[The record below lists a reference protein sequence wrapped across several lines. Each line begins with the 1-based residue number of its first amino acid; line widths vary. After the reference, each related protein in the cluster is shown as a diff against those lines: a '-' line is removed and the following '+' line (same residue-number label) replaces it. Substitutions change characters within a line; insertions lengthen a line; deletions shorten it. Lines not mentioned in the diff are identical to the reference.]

1 MPHLNLPTSRKA
13 LLSGAAVLL
22 LLLFVIGYVS
32 VPVAEVAI
40 VHRGTAIAAV
50 YGSVRIEPTL
60 VLPVRAQNA
69 GLIRLADPLA
79 AGRGSLGRSLEK
91 GELLATIA
99 DEATA
104 RQLKQARTDLKAA
117 TDRAALP
124 LPSEELL
131 KASEDNLQR
140 IEKLASLSNVPA
152 VEYEKS
158 KSETSRLKN
167 AVETERIER
176 ERNLAALEEATTKL
190 ESQMRNTD
198 IRSPIEGILTEIK
211 TLDGELVG
219 EGNQLFTVA
228 SRRTYVRGEV
238 NEEDVGAVKIG
249 MRAILQ
255 VYAFRER
262 QFKAKVIAILPSA
275 DAETQ
280 RYTIALSVDDPP
292 ENLLAGMSGEMN
304 IITGSHDNVLLVPT
318 RAILADKAL
327 VVKRGVIQSR
337 TLAVG
342 YRTLDASEITS
353 GVEEGDR
360 VVVSDQDQLRPGKF
374 VKQRVVSAISRA
386 K

>member
-1 MPHLNLPTSRKA
+1 M
-13 LLSGAAVLL
+13 
-22 LLLFVIGYVS
+22 
-32 VPVAEVAI
+32 PVAEVAI
-40 VHRGTAIAAV
+40 VQRGTAIAAV

-79 AGRGSLGRSLEK
+79 AGRGSLGRSIEK

-124 LPSEELL
+124 LPSAELL

-152 VEYEKS
+152 VEYEKA
-158 KSETSRLKN
+158 KSETSRLRN

-280 RYTIALSVDDPP
+280 RYTIALNVDDPP

-318 RAILADKAL
+318 RAIVADKAL
-327 VVKRGVIQSR
+327 FVKRGVVQSR

-342 YRTLDASEITS
+342 YRTLDVSEISS

-360 VVVSDQDQLRPGKF
+360 IVVSDQDQFRPGKF
-374 VKQRVVSAISRA
+374 VKQRVVSATGRA

>member
-1 MPHLNLPTSRKA
+1 MNLPTSRKA
-13 LLSGAAVLL
+13 LLSGAAILL
-22 LLLFVIGYVS
+22 LLLFVIGYIS
-32 VPVAEVAI
+32 VPLAEVAI
-40 VHRGTAIAAV
+40 VQRGTAIAAV

-131 KASEDNLQR
+131 RASEDNLQR

-152 VEYEKS
+152 VEYEKA

-327 VVKRGVIQSR
+327 IVKRGIVQSR

-342 YRTLDASEITS
+342 YRTLDVSEITS
-353 GVEEGDR
+353 GVEEGDH
-360 VVVSDQDQLRPGKF
+360 VVVSDQDQIRPGKF
-374 VKQRVVSAISRA
+374 VKQRVVSATGRV

>member
-1 MPHLNLPTSRKA
+1 MNLPTSRKA
-13 LLSGAAVLL
+13 LLSGAAILL
-22 LLLFVIGYVS
+22 LLLFVIGYIS

-40 VHRGTAIAAV
+40 VQRGTAIAAV

-152 VEYEKS
+152 VEYEKA
-158 KSETSRLKN
+158 KSETNRLRN

-327 VVKRGVIQSR
+327 VVKRGIVQSR

-342 YRTLDASEITS
+342 YRTLDVSEITS

-360 VVVSDQDQLRPGKF
+360 VVVSDQDQIRPGKF
-374 VKQRVVSAISRA
+374 VKQRVVSATGRV